1 MFKYIKDK
9 FTGTEEHKRKQ
20 IMITC
25 LVGVLLLGIF
35 GYVIY
40 VVEKQTELE
49 HKEVTKEAA
58 KSLQK
63 VEIETPN
70 SKLKPEEI
78 WRYKVE
84 NENEALKNDISAIK
98 QLLDHEIGK
107 KDEGIDSAY
116 KALQD
121 KIAALEQKLE
131 EEALMQ
137 EAKENYA
144 LAHYEK
150 DGEDNN
156 DAGNSNIQKITLN
169 LNNPVIKDLNN
180 IANTIA
186 AGSFAKA
193 TLLGGVDAS
202 TAMNAS
208 SDPRPILLRLIDRG
222 TLPNQFK
229 SKLKDCHIIASSY
242 GDISSERVY
251 GRLEKLSCV
260 VIDTGSI
267 IETQVAGYI
276 TGEDGRA
283 GIRGTVVAKDTQML
297 MNSLGVGVL
306 GGIGKAVT
314 PQANLLNPF
323 DTSNKYLKGPS
334 SKDQFKQGFGE
345 GASSALDRLSQY
357 YIDKAENIQ
366 PVVQIAAGRVVDVV
380 FTEGVNFGSNIVQEK
395 LEERRKEQK

>member
-20 IMITC
+20 IMITS
-25 LVGVLLLGIF
+25 LVGVVLIGIF

-40 VVEKQTELE
+40 VVERQTELE
-49 HKEVTKEAA
+49 HKEVAQEAA
-58 KSLQK
+58 KELQK
-63 VEIETPN
+63 VAIETPN

-84 NENEALKNDISAIK
+84 TENEALKSDISAIK
-98 QLLDHEIGK
+98 QVLDQEISK
-107 KDEGIDSAY
+107 KDNDSDAAY
-116 KALQD
+116 KTLQD
-121 KIAALEQKLE
+121 KIATLEQKLE
-131 EEALMQ
+131 EQALMQ

-144 LAHYEK
+144 LAHPEK
-150 DGEDNN
+150 EGEDS
-156 DAGNSNIQKITLN
+156 AVGNSNIQKITLN
-169 LNNPVIKDLNN
+169 LNNPIIKELNN
-180 IANTIA
+180 IDNTIA

-251 GRLEKLSCV
+251 GRLEKMSCV
-260 VIDTGSI
+260 VIDTGLI
-267 IETQVAGYI
+267 IETEVAGYI

-297 MNSLGVGVL
+297 MNSLGIGVL
-306 GGIGKAVT
+306 AGIGKVVT

-334 SKDQFKQGFGE
+334 AKDQFKQGFGE